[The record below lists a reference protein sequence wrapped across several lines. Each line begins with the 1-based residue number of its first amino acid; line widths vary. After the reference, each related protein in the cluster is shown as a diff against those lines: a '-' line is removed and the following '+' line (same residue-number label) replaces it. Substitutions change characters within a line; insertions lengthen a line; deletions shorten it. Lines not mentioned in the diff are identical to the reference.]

1 VRAAV
6 LGALPQGFDAS
17 SVRFETGQ
25 ELLAF
30 QLADIGRDFVLFDI
44 LLGLTAL
51 LAGVGV
57 LNGQL
62 LSALERAQEL
72 GILRAL
78 GTSRRQLAG
87 MVLLESAVLGAT
99 GGAVGLAVGSAL
111 TPLVVRAL
119 ELVSGLPLP
128 QRFAGP
134 ALAGC
139 FAGALLVTLLAGLYP
154 IWRMNRLDP
163 VRAVRMG

>member
-1 VRAAV
+1 
-6 LGALPQGFDAS
+6 
-17 SVRFETGQ
+17 VRFETGS

-78 GTSRRQLAG
+78 GTSRRQIAG
-87 MVLLESAVLGAT
+87 TVLLESAILGAT
-99 GGAVGLAVGSAL
+99 GGAVGLCVGSAL

-128 QRFAGP
+128 QRFAGA
-134 ALAGC
+134 ALAAC